1 MNGGNYEEIGMGM
14 KNLAESVSESG
25 AGDTST
31 DNDDIN
37 VAVWIKRSA
46 FSGGGCN
53 VLSGG
58 GCCIGMVFTRE
69 KEIVECS
76 EGDEG
81 ACDPPETVGVD
92 HFERKLKTL
101 CVGERR

>member
-1 MNGGNYEEIGMGM
+1 MGM
-14 KNLAESVSESG
+14 KNLAKSVSESR
-25 AGDTST
+25 AGDTGT

-46 FSGGGCN
+46 FSGSGGN
-53 VLSGG
+53 VLG
-58 GCCIGMVFTRE
+58 GCCIGIGMVFTRE

-81 ACDPPETVGVD
+81 ACDPPESIGVY
-92 HFERKLKTL
+92 HFERKLF
-101 CVGERR
+101 GSERR